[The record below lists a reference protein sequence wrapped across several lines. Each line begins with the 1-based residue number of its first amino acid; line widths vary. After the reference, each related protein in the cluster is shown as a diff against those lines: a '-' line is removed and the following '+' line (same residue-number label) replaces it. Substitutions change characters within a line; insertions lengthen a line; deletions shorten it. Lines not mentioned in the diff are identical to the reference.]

1 MTTELSYIFTTFH
14 KELKSF
20 ILKKTRNAT
29 DTDDILQDAFIRIIK
44 NWDKVNQSDNLR
56 LYLYGI
62 VKNTV
67 YDYFKKKGPIHDS
80 IENVQEF
87 TPEEAQNL
95 NAAVANCCIRPF
107 IDKLPDHYREALH
120 LSELQYLSQK
130 ELAEQLGISYS
141 GAKSRVQRGKEK
153 LRGLL
158 LDCCPY
164 KSDIYGNIISNGKS
178 DCGC

>member
-1 MTTELSYIFTTFH
+1 MTTEISSIWTTFH

-20 ILKKTRNAT
+20 ILKKTRNAA

-56 LYLYGI
+56 LYIYGI

-67 YDYFKKKGPIHDS
+67 YDYFKKKGLVHDS

-95 NAAVANCCIRPF
+95 NAAVANCCIKPF
-107 IDKLPDHYREALH
+107 MDKLPEHYREALY
-120 LSELQYLSQK
+120 LTEFQELSQK
-130 ELAEQLGISYS
+130 ELAGKLSISYS

-153 LRGLL
+153 LKELF

-164 KSDIYGNIISNGKS
+164 KSDVYGNIISNGKS